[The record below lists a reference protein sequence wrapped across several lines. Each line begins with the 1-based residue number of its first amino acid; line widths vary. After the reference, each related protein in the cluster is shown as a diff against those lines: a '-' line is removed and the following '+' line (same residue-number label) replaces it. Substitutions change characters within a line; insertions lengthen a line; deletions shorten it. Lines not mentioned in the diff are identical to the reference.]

1 MDTREVTSRDS
12 PRVQPWCCDIVVVG
26 GANTDYLVR
35 VPRLPAL
42 GDTAEGEVFQ
52 AAPGGKGANQAVAA
66 ARLGLRVALVARIG
80 VDDRGRTLCARV
92 AAEGVETRYL
102 MRDTE
107 AATGVALI
115 MVNNRGEKQILTAP
129 GANRRVTVA
138 DVKAA
143 AAAIARARVVLL
155 QCEIPLAAVMTAARL
170 GHDAG
175 ARVVLDPAPSTVL
188 PDELL
193 RLVDIIKP
201 NAREATA
208 LTGVRVQ
215 DRPSARTAAQR
226 LLARGVGAVAVQA
239 GADGNLLVWR
249 DGECWLPHLPVAS
262 VDATGAGDA
271 FAANL
276 AVGLAEGR
284 SWAEVGP
291 TANAAAALTTTV
303 LGAQAGLPKRGA
315 VLALLAHASVTDCQ

>member
-1 MDTREVTSRDS
+1 MPELVSSLIPPHPLSCQMNYCGSWTLSNRTRGKRLRS
-12 PRVQPWCCDIVVVG
+12 PV
-26 GANTDYLVR
+26 
-35 VPRLPAL
+35 
-42 GDTAEGEVFQ
+42 
-52 AAPGGKGANQAVAA
+52 
-66 ARLGLRVALVARIG
+66 
-80 VDDRGRTLCARV
+80 
-92 AAEGVETRYL
+92 
-102 MRDTE
+102 
-107 AATGVALI
+107 
-115 MVNNRGEKQILTAP
+115 
-129 GANRRVTVA
+129 
-138 DVKAA
+138 
-143 AAAIARARVVLL
+143 
-155 QCEIPLAAVMTAARL
+155 
-170 GHDAG
+170 
-175 ARVVLDPAPSTVL
+175 
-188 PDELL
+188 
-193 RLVDIIKP
+193 
-201 NAREATA
+201 
-208 LTGVRVQ
+208 VRVQ